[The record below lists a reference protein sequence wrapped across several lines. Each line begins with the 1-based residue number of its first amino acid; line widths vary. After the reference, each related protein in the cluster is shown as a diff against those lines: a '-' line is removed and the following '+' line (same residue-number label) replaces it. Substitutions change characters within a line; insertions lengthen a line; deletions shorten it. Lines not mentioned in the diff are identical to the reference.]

1 VSAEALLRGLDRAWR
16 VLATGLSF
24 AAFGL
29 GGLVAGVVV
38 APLMLVLV
46 RDPACRRRLARRGV
60 QRGFALQVAI
70 MRRLGV
76 LTVSV
81 SGAARLQREGL
92 LVLANHPTL
101 IDVVLLVA
109 LLPDADCVVKRAVA
123 RNPFMRAT
131 VRAAGYIVN
140 DDGPALVEAG
150 IATVR
155 GGGCLVIFPEGTR
168 SEPGQP
174 LKLRRGAANI
184 AVRGRRDITP
194 VRIRCTPPTL
204 EKGRKWYRVPP
215 RRFHVSLEV
224 GEDIPIG
231 TFIDEDAAAGGEAL
245 AARRVTDHLTRY
257 FQPCGELPRAGT

>member
-1 VSAEALLRGLDRAWR
+1 MSAEARLRGLDRAWR

-46 RDPACRRRLARRGV
+46 RDPARRRRLARRGV

-150 IATVR
+150 IATVC
-155 GGGCLVIFPEGTR
+155 GGGCLVDLPRGHPQRARPAAETA
-168 SEPGQP
+168 P
-174 LKLRRGAANI
+174 RRGQH
-184 AVRGRRDITP
+184 RRARPAGHHPGTD
-194 VRIRCTPPTL
+194 TL
-204 EKGRKWYRVPP
+204 HSADAGKGAEMVSCAPATLP
-215 RRFHVSLEV
+215 RF
-224 GEDIPIG
+224 
-231 TFIDEDAAAGGEAL
+231 AGG
-245 AARRVTDHLTRY
+245 R
-257 FQPCGELPRAGT
+257 